1 MDNIY
6 FTEEGFEK
14 LRKDLE
20 FLKTVRRRELSKEI
34 GKARAHGDIRE
45 NAEYEAAKEAQA
57 LNEKRISEL
66 ESKLARGQILDDT
79 QIPKDEILLGAT
91 VELEDMDNGQKIKY
105 TLVSEAEGDF
115 EQGKISITSPVGKG
129 LLGHKKGDIVNIE
142 VPAGA
147 IKYKVLKISR

>member
-6 FTEEGFEK
+6 FTPEGFEK
-14 LRKDLE
+14 LRKEVE

-66 ESKLARGQILDDT
+66 ENKLARGQILDDT

-91 VELEDMDNGQKIKY
+91 VELEDMSDGQKIKY
-105 TLVSEAEGDF
+105 TLVSEVEGDF
-115 EQGKISITSPVGKG
+115 EAGKISITSPVGKG
-129 LLGHKKGDIVNIE
+129 LLGHRKDDIVEIE
-142 VPAGA
+142 VPAGTL
-147 IKYKVLKISR
+147 KYKVLKISR